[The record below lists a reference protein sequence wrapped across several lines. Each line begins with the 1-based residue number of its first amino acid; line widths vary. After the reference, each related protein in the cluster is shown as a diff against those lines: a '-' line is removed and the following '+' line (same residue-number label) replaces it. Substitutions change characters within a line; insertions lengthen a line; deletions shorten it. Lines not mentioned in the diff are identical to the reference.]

1 MLQTLPQ
8 SLRQKLQPRV
18 VAGMPGDAL
27 RRQAQAQVSGG
38 NPAGAIA
45 TLREGVARYPDDPWL
60 RLDLARLLQK
70 SGNGSEASSLMSAAY
85 RPGASNSA
93 LYAAALFASENG
105 AWQQAQTLLARIP
118 GGSQTSDMRDLR
130 QRVNYNLQLVTAEN
144 YLAQGNT
151 IAASNTLRAMAST
164 PPKAPA
170 DAGKLARL
178 LAESGDLTTAVSL
191 VRNNISSGVSGNA
204 GDYADQIAVL
214 NQAGLTGEAQNLISN
229 PQLQASSTPT
239 QLASIRNGYVI
250 NEADRL
256 REQGNYAAAYDKLIR
271 AMQSDPQNT
280 DLMFAMARLYQ
291 SGKMNKEAGVVYD
304 YLMTRDTP
312 NQDARAGAIDVAL
325 SAGNNDRAE
334 QLAGGL
340 RQDNSPDRLLL
351 LARVAE
357 AQGHH
362 QQAMT
367 YLRSARGKLLGMQ
380 STNSSETPT
389 VGGVLAADNPFIGVS
404 QTSAPT
410 RTASAYGQYMPW
422 QVAQSAAAPGSTLPG
437 IQRTDLPV
445 DTAQTRMLRQVDTMM
460 ESLQEKTGSWLQ
472 GGMDVRGRDGE
483 SGTSK
488 LTELRTP
495 LTWSSSPFGD
505 SRFDFTVTPVSLNA
519 GTASGDAWR
528 RYGANPLAN
537 NVDQTSGSTDSQ
549 KANGVELA
557 LALSGDD
564 YRVDIG
570 STPLGQDLNTVVG
583 GVKWSPKL
591 TNYLSLILT
600 GERRSLTDS
609 LLSYVGLKDA
619 YSGKTWGQVTKNGGT
634 LQLSYDDGDAGFYV
648 GGGGYSYLGQNVAS
662 NTSINAN
669 AGVYLRPYHD
679 EYRQLQA
686 GLSMSYMDYSK
697 NLSYFTYGQGGY
709 FSPQNY
715 VSVSLPVS
723 LTEKYDNWTMKL
735 GGSVGY
741 QSYSQDKSAYFPT
754 NSEWQQTLETAVSN
768 GFAKEAY
775 YSATSKSGI
784 GYTLRAGADYKVN
797 KQMTLGG
804 QIGYDTFGDYNEST
818 AGLYIRYMLGDH

>member
-1 MLQTLPQ
+1 MNKAK
-8 SLRQKLQPRV
+8 RKAII
-18 VAGMPGDAL
+18 AGNWKM
-27 RRQAQAQVSGG
+27 
-38 NPAGAIA
+38 NKTA
-45 TLREGVARYPDDPWL
+45 TE
-60 RLDLARLLQK
+60 
-70 SGNGSEASSLMSAAY
+70 
-85 RPGASNSA
+85 
-93 LYAAALFASENG
+93 AAALIGELVPAVKNAGCEVVICTPF
-105 AWQQAQTLLARIP
+105 
-118 GGSQTSDMRDLR
+118 TSLCKAVELCRGTNIH
-130 QRVNYNLQLVTAEN
+130 VGAEN
-144 YLAQGNT
+144 VHFEKSGAFTGEISAGMLVDLGVEYVIVGHSERRQYFAETDETVNKRAKAALAAGLNVIVCVGESLAQ
-151 IAASNTLRAMAST
+151 
-164 PPKAPA
+164 
-170 DAGKLARL
+170 
-178 LAESGDLTTAVSL
+178 
-191 VRNNISSGVSGNA
+191 
-204 GDYADQIAVL
+204 
-214 NQAGLTGEAQNLISN
+214 
-229 PQLQASSTPT
+229 
-239 QLASIRNGYVI
+239 
-250 NEADRL
+250 
-256 REQGNYAAAYDKLIR
+256 REQGVTEELVRMQTKIALQGVSAEEMQRVVIAYEPVWAIGTGRTATSEQAAIASMTEAERTAY
-271 AMQSDPQNT
+271 
-280 DLMFAMARLYQ
+280 FA
-291 SGKMNKEAGVVYD
+291 SN
-304 YLMTRDTP
+304 P
-312 NQDARAGAIDVAL
+312 GAEAL
-325 SAGNNDRAE
+325 S
-334 QLAGGL
+334 GL
-340 RQDNSPDRLLL
+340 GTLN
-351 LARVAE
+351 
-357 AQGHH
+357 
-362 QQAMT
+362 
-367 YLRSARGKLLGMQ
+367 
-380 STNSSETPT
+380 
-389 VGGVLAADNPFIGVS
+389 AADFNPT
-404 QTSAPT
+404 TSSGMENLAKLGSYD
-410 RTASAYGQYMPW
+410 AG
-422 QVAQSAAAPGSTLPG
+422 QVASYL
-437 IQRTDLPV
+437 
-445 DTAQTRMLRQVDTMM
+445 
-460 ESLQEKTGSWLQ
+460 
-472 GGMDVRGRDGE
+472 
-483 SGTSK
+483 
-488 LTELRTP
+488 
-495 LTWSSSPFGD
+495 SSS
-505 SRFDFTVTPVSLNA
+505 SRKP
-519 GTASGDAWR
+519 
-528 RYGANPLAN
+528 